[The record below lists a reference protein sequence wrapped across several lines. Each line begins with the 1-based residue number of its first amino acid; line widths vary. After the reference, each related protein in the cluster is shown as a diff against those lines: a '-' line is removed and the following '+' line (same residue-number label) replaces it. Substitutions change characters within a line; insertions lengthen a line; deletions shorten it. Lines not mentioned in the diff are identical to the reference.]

1 MSMIQTCVAR
11 GCSTLTMGERC
22 VAHDAPAAGS
32 PTFPRGRPYWAVRSP
47 SSSRTSP
54 VSTRAARVGRRA
66 AIVLAALELLVPAV
80 PADGRM
86 SDSGTYPKHTNITA
100 TVFWIGEP
108 VGNGSTEN
116 NAVSAYDDRWLEHY
130 GRVDDYSYVRRYPYF
145 PRFVPHEN
153 PFYLD
158 VPYDDLLDDG
168 SPRSGRMQDVPWAAT
183 ESDHIAAAVER
194 NAPFSL
200 MKNRWVKVSH
210 TRNGTVRTCYGQ
222 VEDAGPYVYDDVG
235 YVFGAGDARPRSHR
249 AHNAGIDVSPA
260 LRDCLGFT
268 GLNNDLNRV
277 NWQFVAQREPP
288 SGPWRR
294 VVTTRQ
300 VFWP

>member
-1 MSMIQTCVAR
+1 M
-11 GCSTLTMGERC
+11 
-22 VAHDAPAAGS
+22 
-32 PTFPRGRPYWAVRSP
+32 
-47 SSSRTSP
+47 
-54 VSTRAARVGRRA
+54 
-66 AIVLAALELLVPAV
+66 IVLAAMGLLVSVV
-80 PADGRM
+80 PADGRTANP
-86 SDSGTYPKHTNITA
+86 DTYPVHTNITA

-130 GRVDDYSYVRRYPYF
+130 GGVDDHSYVRRYPYF

-158 VPYDDLLDDG
+158 VPYDDFLDDG
-168 SPRSGRMQDVPWAAT
+168 SPRPDRLQDVPWASA
-183 ESDHIAAAVER
+183 ESDHIAAALRR
-194 NAPFSL
+194 NTPFSL

-210 TRNGTVRTCYGQ
+210 TRNGTLRTCYGQ
-222 VEDAGPYVYDDVG
+222 VEDAGPYRYDDVG

-260 LRDCLGFT
+260 LRDCLRFT
-268 GLNNDLNRV
+268 GLNNDSNRV
-277 NWQFVAQREPP
+277 SWQFVARNEPP
-288 SGPWRR
+288 PGPWLR
-294 VVTTRQ
+294 VITTRQ

>member
-1 MSMIQTCVAR
+1 MPMIQTCAAR
-11 GCSTLTMGERC
+11 GCSILTMGERC
-22 VAHDAPAAGS
+22 VEHEAPAADL
-32 PTFPRGRPYWAVRSP
+32 PTFPRGRPHRRVRSASIAVARP
-47 SSSRTSP
+47 A
-54 VSTRAARVGRRA
+54 STRAVRA
-66 AIVLAALELLVPAV
+66 GQTVVTVLAAVVCLVSV
-80 PADGRM
+80 GPADSRTA
-86 SDSGTYPKHTNITA
+86 DPGTYPTHTNITA

-116 NAVSAYDDRWLEHY
+116 NAVSAYDDRWLKHY
-130 GRVDDYSYVRRYPYF
+130 GGVDDHSYVRRYPYF

-158 VPYDDLLDDG
+158 VPYDDFLDDG
-168 SPRSGRMQDVPWAAT
+168 APRPDRLQEVPWASA
-183 ESDHIAAAVER
+183 ESDHIAAALSR

-210 TRNGTVRTCYGQ
+210 TRNGTLRTCYGQ
-222 VEDAGPYVYDDVG
+222 VEDAGPYRYDDVG

-260 LRDCLGFT
+260 LRDCLRFT
-268 GLNNDLNRV
+268 GLNNDSNRV
-277 NWQFVAQREPP
+277 SWQFVAENEPP
-288 SGPWRR
+288 PGPWLR
-294 VVTTRQ
+294 VITTRQ

>member
-1 MSMIQTCVAR
+1 MPMIKTCTAR
-11 GCSTLTMGERC
+11 GCSTLTMGDRC
-22 VAHDAPAAGS
+22 VEHESPAS
-32 PTFPRGRPYWAVRSP
+32 DLPTFPRGRPYQTVHPP
-47 SSSRTSP
+47 SISRASAA
-54 VSTRAARVGRRA
+54 STRAVRVGQRVV
-66 AIVLAALELLVPAV
+66 IVLAALGLLVSAV
-80 PADGRM
+80 PADGRTVA
-86 SDSGTYPKHTNITA
+86 SSTYPTHTNITA

-130 GRVDDYSYVRRYPYF
+130 GGTDDHGYVRRYPYF

-158 VPYDDLLDDG
+158 LPYDDFLADG
-168 SPRSGRMQDVPWAAT
+168 SPRPARMRDVPWAAA
-183 ESDHIAAAVER
+183 ESDYIAAAMKR
-194 NAPFSL
+194 NTPFSL

-210 TRNGTVRTCYGQ
+210 MRNGTVRTCYGQ
-222 VEDAGPYVYDDVG
+222 VEDAGPYRYDDAD
-235 YVFGAGDARPRSHR
+235 YVFGNGDARPRNHR

-268 GLNNDLNRV
+268 GLNNDSNRV
-277 NWQFVAQREPP
+277 SWQFVAQTEPP
-288 SGPWRR
+288 PGPWRR